1 MKSPVYLSLRL
12 ARAKLH
18 LPAALLI
25 ALLQR
30 TPVVRV
36 LAVADE
42 LVASSPL
49 GLLLKSAV
57 AAAASLG
64 AVHSLAG
71 ATVLASSQSSPVT
84 AKAGTAAAQVAF
96 TVTNTINIA
105 SWRIGGTLPPGM
117 TIAATEN
124 SSVALTGPG
133 MLDATGGG
141 VDDGYGGTT
150 GGIASTTPVLS
161 GTPTAT
167 GNYTFTLQAYEF
179 AGLTGLASNTF
190 SFTVNVTAADT
201 TPPPATAPS
210 FTTQPQAAAALAG
223 GTVTLT
229 ATASGTPAPSYQW
242 SKDGVAITGATSAT
256 LVLTAAQATDAGSY
270 TVTATNSAGHVVST
284 AAVVT
289 ISPVGTQPVAPS
301 IVQAPLSPTVVAGA
315 TVALNVI
322 AGGTPAPTYQWR
334 KDGLVI
340 FGANKPSLILT
351 GVTAADAGDYTVVA
365 SNSAGT
371 STSSAGRLALT
382 ATTNFGHLINLA
394 ILASLTTD
402 VPDFTVATAIGGG
415 SGGTK
420 PMLVRVV
427 GPTLG
432 LAPFSIPGVVAD
444 PKLDLYAGST
454 LIDSNDNWG
463 GDASV
468 AASFAS
474 VGAFAYAGATTKDS
488 ALFLPAVAP
497 GPYSVKVSGAGGGTG
512 LVLAELYDSTP
523 AGAFTAATQRFLNV
537 SVLKKIAVGETLT
550 VGFNV
555 GGASARTVL
564 IRAVGPTL
572 SAAPF
577 NIPGT
582 MGDPQVQLYSAQT
595 VLAANDDWGG
605 DATVNSASNSV
616 GAFALGDAASK
627 DAVLV
632 ATLAP
637 GSYTAVVSGANHTA
651 GLTLVE
657 VYDVP

>member
-49 GLLLKSAV
+49 GLMLKSTV

-71 ATVLASSQSSPVT
+71 ATVLASSQRSPVT

-340 FGANKPSLILT
+340 LGANKPSLILT

-394 ILASLTTD
+394 ILASLTTE
-402 VPDFTVATAIGGG
+402 VPDFTVATVIGGG

-537 SVLKKIAVGETLT
+537 SVLKKIAAGETLT

-577 NIPGT
+577 NLPGT